1 MDITGIVENLPDG
14 KSVKII
20 AEKDVSD
27 KFIELLWAKEYPMI
41 GVPDIDVTFEPMASL
56 WGWIL

>member
-20 AEKDVSD
+20 AEAEKDVPD

-41 GVPDIDVTFEPMASL
+41 RVPDIDVAVRL
-56 WGWIL
+56 WMP